1 MRRLACPAM
10 ERSLQEQNNDGP
22 PATDQNG
29 AMRTARQRPDDAGRA
44 FSAIGTTRRLVRTAR
59 TGALGTLTPDT
70 GAPFV
75 SLVTTATDPAGAPL
89 LLLSDLAVHT
99 RNIRTDNRV
108 SLLVEDAHPDD
119 PLAGSRATIVGRLM
133 RLTEDPEREAARRR
147 FLAKHQEASFYA
159 GFGDFAFY
167 RLEIDTVH
175 LVAGFGR
182 IVDMAAADFLL
193 DCSECSDLLAAAE
206 GAVEHMNEDHAD
218 ALALYATALVGAPPG
233 EWQATGLDPEGLD
246 MRAGDLTCR
255 LVFPE
260 TLRGTGPLRAV
271 LKRLA
276 DEARERAST
285 N

>member
-1 MRRLACPAM
+1 M
-10 ERSLQEQNNDGP
+10 QEQNDDGSP
-22 PATDQNG
+22 TAGRDGSG
-29 AMRTARQRPDDAGRA
+29 AAASAKADAGGQP
-44 FSAIGTTRRLVRTAR
+44 FSAIGATRLLVRTAR
-59 TGALGTLTPDT
+59 TGALGTVTPDT

-99 RNIRTDNRV
+99 RNIRADSRV
-108 SLLVEDAHPDD
+108 SLLVEEAYPND
-119 PLAGSRATIVGRLM
+119 PLAGSRATLVGRLTA
-133 RLTEDPEREAARRR
+133 LTEEAAREAARRR
-147 FLAKHQEASFYA
+147 FLSKHREAAVYA

-167 RLEIDTVH
+167 RLDIDTVH

-193 DCSECSDLLAAAE
+193 DCSDCGELLAASD

-233 EWQATGLDPEGLD
+233 DWQATGLDPEGLD

-255 LVFPE
+255 LIFPE
-260 TLRGTGPLRAV
+260 TLRGPGPLRAV

-276 DEARERAST
+276 DQARQVASQG
-285 N
+285 

>member
-1 MRRLACPAM
+1 M
-10 ERSLQEQNNDGP
+10 QEHNDDGP
-22 PATDQNG
+22 LKAGRDNSSRPAPETP
-29 AMRTARQRPDDAGRA
+29 ADAGRP
-44 FSAIGTTRRLVRTAR
+44 FSAIGATRMLMRTAR

-99 RNIRTDNRV
+99 RNIRNDDRV
-108 SLLVEDAHPDD
+108 SLLVEEAHPDD
-119 PLAGSRATIVGRLM
+119 PLAGSRATIVGRLTM
-133 RLTEDPEREAARRR
+133 LSEEPERDAARRR
-147 FLAKHQEASFYA
+147 FLAKHHEASFYA

-167 RLEIDTVH
+167 RLDVDTVH

-182 IVDMAAADFLL
+182 IVDMAAGDYLL
-193 DCSECSDLLAAAE
+193 DCSECDELLAAAE

-246 MRAGDLTCR
+246 LRAGDLTCR
-255 LVFPE
+255 LLFPE
-260 TLRGTGPLRAV
+260 TLRGPGPLRAV

-276 DEARERAST
+276 DEAREGAAHS
-285 N
+285 